1 LSKGLVIVESPAKAK
16 TIQKYLGKGFTV
28 EASLGH
34 VKDLPK
40 SVLGVDTDNDFEP
53 EYVVIP
59 GKEKVLIRLKKLALS
74 ADAIYLA
81 PDPDREG
88 EAIAAHL
95 AEELS
100 DNGSKSKKKK
110 KKKKDGEPE
119 RIRRVTF
126 NEITKRAVQEAFQHP
141 RDIDQHLVDAQQTRR
156 ILDRLV
162 GYQVSPLLWDK
173 VRRGLSAGRV
183 QTVALRL
190 IVERE
195 REIKAFEKKEYWTID
210 ANLAALKP
218 PAFDARFLG
227 KGEEKIEV
235 TKGEDA
241 EKIRAALEHA
251 DWVVRTADK
260 KERRRNAAPP
270 FTTSKLQQDS
280 ARKLRFSV
288 KRTMMIAQRL
298 YEGVELG
305 EEGLVG
311 LITYMRTDST
321 RVSPEA
327 VQEVR
332 EYIGKEYGQ
341 PYLPETPNTYKEKK
355 EAQAAHEAIRPTSA
369 MRHPDQIKQY
379 LKEDEFKV
387 YKLIWQRFVASQ
399 IMPAVFD
406 QTTVDIDART
416 KNGNDFF
423 WFRVTGSV
431 LKFDGFL
438 RVYEESKEGKDEEDE
453 ELKHKLPPLEAGQ
466 KLTLKALKPE
476 QHFTEPPPRY
486 NEASLVKELEE
497 RGIGRPS
504 TYAAILTTIQERQ
517 YAQKLAG
524 KFTPTEIGLV
534 VTDLLVENFP
544 DIFDVLYTARLEEDL
559 DQIEE
564 GKEKWT
570 DTLADFYKK
579 FQKDLRYAEKHM
591 ENIKRMEKPT
601 DEKCER
607 CGSPLVIK
615 WGKHG
620 SFYACSTYDKEDP
633 NTCTFTKENPINLP
647 DLDSADV
654 QETTQ
659 EEYCENCGRVMVLK
673 RGRFGQFMACTG
685 YPDCKTTRRLDQGK
699 KVPDIPLDEP
709 CPKCGRN
716 MMIRHGRYGEFTA
729 CSGYP
734 ECKYVKQ
741 NFIGVKCP
749 ECKDGE
755 LVEKRARKG
764 NTFYGCGNYPKCKF
778 TSAHKPI
785 AEKCTSCGRKYLVLK
800 NLKAGTVI
808 ACPNK
813 ECDYERPA
821 PAVEAA
827 ATSA

>member
-1 LSKGLVIVESPAKAK
+1 MAKGLVIVESPAKAK
-16 TIQKYLGKGFTV
+16 TIQKYLGKGYTV

-40 SVLGVDTDNDFEP
+40 SNLGVDVENDFDT
-53 EYVVIP
+53 EYTVIP
-59 GKEKVLIRLKKLALS
+59 GKEKVLIKLKKLAQT
-74 ADAIYLA
+74 ADTIYLA

-95 AEELS
+95 AEEL
-100 DNGSKSKKKK
+100 DDGSKKKK
-110 KKKKDGEPE
+110 KKKKAEEPE
-119 RIRRVTF
+119 RFRRVAF
-126 NEITKRAVQEAFQHP
+126 NEITQRAVRAAFEHP
-141 RDIDQHLVDAQQTRR
+141 RDIDQHLVDAQQARR
-156 ILDRLV
+156 VLDRLV

-195 REIKAFEKKEYWTID
+195 REIKAFDKKEYWTID
-210 ANLAALKP
+210 AHLAAAKP
-218 PAFDARFLG
+218 PAFDARFVG
-227 KGEEKIEV
+227 RGEEKVEIPN
-235 TKGEDA
+235 GEDA
-241 EKIRAALEHA
+241 EKIRTALEKA
-251 DWVVRTADK
+251 DWIVRSVDR
-260 KERRRNAAPP
+260 KERRRNSTPP

-280 ARKLRFSV
+280 SRKLRFSV

-321 RVSPEA
+321 RVSNEA
-327 VQEVR
+327 LGEVR
-332 EYIGKEYGQ
+332 EYIKGQYGDQ
-341 PYLPETPNTYKEKK
+341 YLPESPNTYKEKK
-355 EAQAAHEAIRPTSA
+355 EAQGAHEAIRPTSV
-369 MRHPDQIKQY
+369 MRHPDQIKPY
-379 LKEDEFKV
+379 LKEDEYKV
-387 YKLIWQRFVASQ
+387 YNLIWQRFVASQ
-399 IMPAVFD
+399 MTPAVFD
-406 QTTVDIDART
+406 QTTVDIDAKT
-416 KNGNDFF
+416 SSEMF

-431 LKFDGFL
+431 EKFDGFL
-438 RVYEESKEGKDEEDE
+438 KIYKESKEGKDEEDE

-466 KLTLKALKPE
+466 KLTLRELKPE

-504 TYAAILTTIQERQ
+504 TYSAILSTIQERQ
-517 YAQKLAG
+517 YVQKLGG
-524 KFTPTEIGLV
+524 KFVPTEIGLV

-544 DIFDVLYTARLEEDL
+544 DIFDVQYTARMEEEL
-559 DQIEE
+559 DEIEE

-570 DTLADFYKK
+570 DALSDFYKK
-579 FQKDLRYAEKHM
+579 FLKDLRYAEKHM

-601 DEKCER
+601 EEKCER
-607 CGSPLVIK
+607 CGAPLVIK

-620 SFYACSTYDKEDP
+620 SFYACSTYDKDDP
-633 NTCTFTKENPINLP
+633 NSCTFTKENPINLP
-647 DLDSADV
+647 DLDSADM
-654 QETTQ
+654 QETSQ

-699 KVPDIPLDEP
+699 KVPDIPLDEL

-716 MMIRHGRYGEFTA
+716 LMIRHGRYGEFTA

-734 ECKYVKQ
+734 DCKFVKQ

-749 ECKDGE
+749 LCKDGE

-764 NTFYGCGNYPKCKF
+764 NTFYGCSNYPKCKF
-778 TSAHKPI
+778 TSANKPI
-785 AEKCTSCGRKYLVLK
+785 AEKCPTCGNEYLVEKTLK
-800 NLKAGTVI
+800 SGPVI

-813 ECDYERPA
+813 ECEYERPV
-821 PAVEAA
+821 PVEAA
-827 ATSA
+827 VST